1 MKKIRLGDIAT
12 LITKGTTPTTI
23 GFSFVDTGVNFVK
36 IESISENGEFLSDK
50 FAHITDECDNKLK
63 RSQLEEN
70 DILFSIAGA
79 IGRTAIVPRS
89 ILPAN
94 TNQAL
99 AIIRIPRNAINLRF
113 VLYALQSQA
122 VEEQSEKQKQGVAQ
136 LNLSLKNI
144 ADILIPLVSSEKQ
157 DEIVRNLAAV
167 DAAIAIRKEQI
178 RLIDQLV
185 KSRFVELFGATDRF
199 ETVPLA
205 DSVDEMFIGP
215 FGSSLKNECFV
226 AADQGYCMVYEQK
239 HAIKKT
245 MDVETRFVD
254 EKKYKELRRFT
265 VQGGDI
271 IVSCRGTIGETFI
284 VPEDA
289 PVGIMHPS
297 IMKIRLK
304 TAAYNRVFFNHLLQT
319 VLDRHEAE
327 ANGSGVKMAIT
338 ATALG
343 KELFIRPS
351 MDMQEQFAAFVEQTD
366 KSKLAAQKGLQ
377 ELEILKKSLMQ
388 QYFG

>member
-1 MKKIRLGDIAT
+1 
-12 LITKGTTPTTI
+12 
-23 GFSFVDTGVNFVK
+23 
-36 IESISENGEFLSDK
+36 
-50 FAHITDECDNKLK
+50 
-63 RSQLEEN
+63 
-70 DILFSIAGA
+70 
-79 IGRTAIVPRS
+79 
-89 ILPAN
+89 
-94 TNQAL
+94 
-99 AIIRIPRNAINLRF
+99 
-113 VLYALQSQA
+113 
-122 VEEQSEKQKQGVAQ
+122 
-136 LNLSLKNI
+136 
-144 ADILIPLVSSEKQ
+144 
-157 DEIVRNLAAV
+157 
-167 DAAIAIRKEQI
+167 
-178 RLIDQLV
+178 
-185 KSRFVELFGATDRF
+185 
-199 ETVPLA
+199 
-205 DSVDEMFIGP
+205 
-215 FGSSLKNECFV
+215 
-226 AADQGYCMVYEQK
+226 MVYEQK

-366 KSKLAAQKGLQ
+366 KSKYYSSLSFRYCQAAANTYRQ
-377 ELEILKKSLMQ
+377 EWMTCRTSD
-388 QYFG
+388 F